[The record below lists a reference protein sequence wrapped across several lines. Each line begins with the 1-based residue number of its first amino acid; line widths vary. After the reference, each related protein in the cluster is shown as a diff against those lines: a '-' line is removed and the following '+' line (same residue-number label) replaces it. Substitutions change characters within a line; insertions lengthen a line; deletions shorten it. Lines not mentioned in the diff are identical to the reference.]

1 MINSIILV
9 LEQGFRVHKT
19 LFFFYNIAIY
29 LNVIYEKNNLFK
41 KSDYIYIIRE
51 GPKPNHQGCQN
62 QMNRNGIPI

>member
-1 MINSIILV
+1 MKSKLI
-9 LEQGFRVHKT
+9 
-19 LFFFYNIAIY
+19 FYNIAIY